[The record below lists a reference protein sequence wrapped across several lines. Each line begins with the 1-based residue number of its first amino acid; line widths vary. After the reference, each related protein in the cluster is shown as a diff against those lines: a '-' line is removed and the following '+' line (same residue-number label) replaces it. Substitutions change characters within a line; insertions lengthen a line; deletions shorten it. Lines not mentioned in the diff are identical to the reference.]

1 MKTSREQLEA
11 LKIKLGMNTLEG
23 TSRKWWLAFEKEKAE
38 RPQVVFQLLTELE
51 KRNAT
56 IEEFFLAYIYS
67 EVDNIQTNLDYLD
80 LTIENVGAKRPLSV
94 ADFKDLRN

>member
-1 MKTSREQLEA
+1 MKTSREQIEA

-23 TSRKWWLAFEKEKAE
+23 TSRKWWLAFEIEKAE
-38 RPQVVFQLLTELE
+38 RPEVVFQLLTELE
-51 KRNAT
+51 KRNVT
-56 IEEFFLAYIYS
+56 IQEFYLAYVYS

-80 LTIENVGAKRPLSV
+80 LAIEKVGEKRPLAV

>member
-1 MKTSREQLEA
+1 MRKRIEA
-11 LKIKLGMNTLEG
+11 LKAKLGWNTVEG
-23 TSRKWWLAFEKEKAE
+23 SARKWWMAFEIEKTD
-38 RPQVVFQLLTELE
+38 RPEVVLQLLTELE

-80 LTIENVGAKRPLSV
+80 LAIERIGAKRVLSA